1 MKDRQHRADLT
12 ARIGW
17 LRGLVQ
23 LILVIILASYARV
36 QVALGTYYHELAEN
50 NRLRKLAIEAP
61 RGLIFDRHGELLV
74 ENVPSYALLFDRSIQ
89 RDRSASLAYAADIL
103 EVPQEQLEALLD
115 TYRSVP
121 SFQPVRLAEGLSFK
135 QVARF
140 AAQQLEHPEL
150 GTEVEH
156 LRLYRHA
163 HQTAHVLGYLGE
175 VTSRDLETGLYRPG
189 DRMGKKAAE
198 AVFDSQL
205 RGVDGEQVVVVDSRG
220 RLIEEQQRIPA
231 RPGQDLR
238 LALDLGLQQ
247 EAAHLLEEH
256 VGAIVALDPRN
267 GDVLAM
273 ASSPSFNPN
282 LFARQLQSDDWRALI
297 ENPAHPLQNR
307 VLQNQYPP
315 GSVFKIVLAL
325 AGLERRAI
333 SPDTTVFCGGSTV
346 IYGHRYRCWKPG
358 GHGRVDLHG
367 AIRGSCNTYFHHLG
381 QQLGIDTIAQ
391 YARMLGLGEVTG
403 LDIGGEKRG
412 LVPGNRWS
420 LEVRGSPW
428 FAGETISVAIGQ
440 GPILVTPLQ
449 MAEVVAMVANGGRRV
464 RPRISLSTPVEIS
477 EPVAIRPESFARVR
491 QGLWAVVNEANGTA
505 RGAQIEGLDVA
516 GKTGTAQVIAH
527 AVRLSTE
534 EQAEQFR
541 THAWF
546 ASFAPLGN
554 PQIVM
559 VIFVEHGGAGSSAAA
574 PLAKMLYEK
583 YFEPYLANRAA
594 G

>member
-1 MKDRQHRADLT
+1 MKDRQHRADLI

-23 LILVIILASYARV
+23 LALVIILASYARV
-36 QVALGTYYHELAEN
+36 QVAMGTYYHELAEN
-50 NRLRKLAIEAP
+50 NRLRKLAVEAP

-74 ENVPSYALLFDRSIQ
+74 ENVPSYELLFDRSVS
-89 RDRSASLAYAADIL
+89 RDWGPSLAFAADIL
-103 EVPQEQLEALLD
+103 EVPKEQLEAVLE
-115 TYRSVP
+115 THRSVP

-150 GTEVEH
+150 STEVEH

-175 VTSRDLETGLYRPG
+175 VTSRDLETGFYRPG
-189 DRMGKKAAE
+189 DRVGKKAAE
-198 AVFDSQL
+198 AVFDARL
-205 RGVDGEQVVVVDSRG
+205 RGVDGERVVVVDSRG
-220 RLIEEQQRIPA
+220 QLIQEHQRIPA
-231 RPGQDLR
+231 RPGKDLE
-238 LALDLGLQQ
+238 LTLDLALQQ

-256 VGAIVALDPRN
+256 VGAIVALDPRS

-273 ASSPSFNPN
+273 VSSPSFNPN
-282 LFARQLQSDDWRALI
+282 LFARQLESDDWRALI
-297 ENPAHPLQNR
+297 ENPEHPLQNR

-325 AGLERRAI
+325 AGLERRVI
-333 SPDTTVFCGGSTV
+333 TPETTVYCSGSTV
-346 IYGHRYRCWKPG
+346 IYGHRYRCWKPE
-358 GHGRVDLHG
+358 GHGRVNLHE

-381 QQLGIDTIAQ
+381 QQLGIDAIAH
-391 YARMLGLGEVTG
+391 YAQMLGLGEVTG
-403 LDIGGEKRG
+403 LDIGGEKKG

-420 LEVRGSPW
+420 LEARGSPW
-428 FAGETISVAIGQ
+428 FPGETISVAIGQ

-449 MAEVVAMVANGGRRV
+449 MAEVMAMVANGGRHV
-464 RPRISLSTPVEIS
+464 RPRVALSTPVEIS
-477 EPVAIRPESFARVR
+477 APVAIRAESFARVR
-491 QGLWAVVNEANGTA
+491 RGLWAVVNEANGTA
-505 RGAQIEGLDVA
+505 RAAQVDGLDVA

-527 AVRLSTE
+527 AVRLKTE
-534 EQAEQFR
+534 EQEEQFR

-546 ASFAPLGN
+546 ASFAPLDD
-554 PQIVM
+554 PQLVV

-574 PLAKMLYEK
+574 PLAKVLYEK
-583 YFEPYLANRAA
+583 YFESYLAHRAA